1 MISGIKKGLTLLE
14 LVIAMALSTIVIG
27 GTTVIFL
34 SMNRMSQAETKTYS
48 ELADVKNLVTV
59 VDRAIN
65 NPSNKNVSI
74 SAPISEHLLFTVTDS
89 NDVLIRYYFANNQL
103 ESLNVSTSA
112 TEVVYTCDN
121 DVTIS
126 IDTVNSYYRFTFSYG
141 SDGSNALYLLKKI

>member
-1 MISGIKKGLTLLE
+1 MISRIKKGLTLLE
-14 LVIAMALSTIVIG
+14 LVIAMALSAIVIG

-59 VDRAIN
+59 VDRAIS
-65 NPSNKNVSI
+65 NPSNKTVTI

-89 NDVLIRYYFANNQL
+89 SDALSRYYFDNNQL
-103 ESLNVSTSA
+103 ESLNVSTSER
-112 TEVVYTCDN
+112 EVVYTCDT

-126 IDTVNSYYRFTFSYG
+126 IDTVESYYRFTFSYG
-141 SDGSNALYLLKKI
+141 SEGSNALYLLKRI